1 MSNFPLVTDSER
13 GLNRYFMRIWTMTAV
28 VALGFS
34 SFAADNVAPT
44 RAELEEMYN
53 GAYKAFDA
61 KKFSEALKQLDA
73 IDERQPDLAT
83 TRNLRGVILMLQGK
97 YVQADNT
104 NQVAYKNH

>member
-1 MSNFPLVTDSER
+1 MTKDSMDVINDRSLVFPKGAEKSTRMSNFPLVTTANR
-13 GLNRYFMRIWTMTAV
+13 GLNRYFMRIWKMTAV

-61 KKFSEALKQLDA
+61 KKFFGALKQLDA
-73 IDERQPDLAT
+73 IDGAPA
-83 TRNLRGVILMLQGK
+83 
-97 YVQADNT
+97 
-104 NQVAYKNH
+104 